1 MFSMGGGEAGH
12 LPRDVGLPAAPGL
25 AEMLEDGARLVLLDP
40 LRHHVDDVV
49 HHGGAQLQVEVALHT
64 LFRHG
69 LGHGLYI
76 IVVISKASKGCH
88 LYICCSQLTALYVM

>member
-1 MFSMGGGEAGH
+1 MTVPENHVLDGCGEAGH

-25 AEMLEDGARLVLLDP
+25 AEVLEDGARLVLLDP

-49 HHGGAQLQVEVALHT
+49 HHGGAQLQVKVALHA

-69 LGHGLYI
+69 LGH
-76 IVVISKASKGCH
+76 
-88 LYICCSQLTALYVM
+88 ALLQ

>member
-1 MFSMGGGEAGH
+1 MVLPGLTIPENHVLDGCGEAGH

-25 AEMLEDGARLVLLDP
+25 AQVLEDGARLVLLDP

-49 HHGGAQLQVEVALHT
+49 HHGGAQLQVEVALHA

-69 LGHGLYI
+69 LGHALYNNGCYI
-76 IVVISKASKGCH
+76 KSYQKSVVI
-88 LYICCSQLTALYVM
+88 